1 MSTCLRFAYFCQVVL
16 LNINRDRL
24 TPISVEL
31 VTRAGSYVAS
41 DRLFFLIV
49 WLAAAAVE
57 QEEVLLCHR
66 CTRRIDHAFLLLVP
80 DAVSLFLVAS
90 ASRARYGARFRTRL
104 QHGAIL
110 LLTQHMRQTMVVL
123 FLRDVRS
130 RF

>member
-1 MSTCLRFAYFCQVVL
+1 MTS
-16 LNINRDRL
+16 
-24 TPISVEL
+24 ISVEL
-31 VTRAGSYVAS
+31 VTRASGYVAS

-49 WLAAAAVE
+49 CVAAAAVE

-66 CTRRIDHAFLLLVP
+66 CTRRTDHAFLLLVP
-80 DAVSLFLVAS
+80 DAVSLFLVAR

-110 LLTQHMRQTMVVL
+110 LLTQHVRQTMVVL